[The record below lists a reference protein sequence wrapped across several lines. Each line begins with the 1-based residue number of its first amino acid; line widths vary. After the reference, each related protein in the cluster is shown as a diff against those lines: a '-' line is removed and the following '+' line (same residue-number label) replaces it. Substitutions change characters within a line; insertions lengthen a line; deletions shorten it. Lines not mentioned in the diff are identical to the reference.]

1 MGEKEK
7 ERKREPMNIELL
19 SPAGSYQGLQAVI
32 RAGADAVYIGGSR
45 FGARAYADNPDVEEL
60 KEAIDFTHIHGK
72 KIYLAVNTL
81 LKNQELYGQLYDFMA
96 PFYEQGADGVIV
108 QDFGVLSFLKKEFPG
123 LPLHAST
130 QMTVTGPKGAG
141 ILKEAGVSRIVPARE
156 LSLKEIKAIH
166 EETGMEIE
174 CFVHGALCYCY
185 SGMCLFSSMLGGRSG
200 NRGRCAQPCR
210 LPYQAFCEGKLL
222 NDEQSRYLLSPKDM
236 CTVEIL
242 PEILKAGV
250 YSLKI
255 EGRMKRPEYAAG
267 VTAVYRKYLDL
278 YRQNPENYQVEE
290 EDRKRLLDLYQRD
303 GFNQGYYHSHNG
315 RDMMAVVNYK
325 EQNRKKKNSE
335 NRNEELFTELKKK
348 YLDTKTQEKIYGNL
362 ILFAGSPAILDLD
375 FQDIHVQAQGAVV
388 EEAIKQPLSSER
400 VRRQMERTGD
410 TPFPDR

>member
-166 EETGMEIE
+166 EE
-174 CFVHGALCYCY
+174 
-185 SGMCLFSSMLGGRSG
+185 
-200 NRGRCAQPCR
+200 
-210 LPYQAFCEGKLL
+210 
-222 NDEQSRYLLSPKDM
+222 
-236 CTVEIL
+236 
-242 PEILKAGV
+242 
-250 YSLKI
+250 
-255 EGRMKRPEYAAG
+255 
-267 VTAVYRKYLDL
+267 
-278 YRQNPENYQVEE
+278 
-290 EDRKRLLDLYQRD
+290 DRK
-303 GFNQGYYHSHNG
+303 S
-315 RDMMAVVNYK
+315 VV
-325 EQNRKKKNSE
+325 
-335 NRNEELFTELKKK
+335 
-348 YLDTKTQEKIYGNL
+348 
-362 ILFAGSPAILDLD
+362 
-375 FQDIHVQAQGAVV
+375 
-388 EEAIKQPLSSER
+388 
-400 VRRQMERTGD
+400 
-410 TPFPDR
+410 